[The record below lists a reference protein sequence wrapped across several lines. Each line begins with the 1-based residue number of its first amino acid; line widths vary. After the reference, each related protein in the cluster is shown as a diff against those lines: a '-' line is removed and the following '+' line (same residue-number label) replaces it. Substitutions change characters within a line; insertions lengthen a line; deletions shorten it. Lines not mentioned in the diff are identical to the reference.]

1 MQIEAQ
7 GYLNL
12 IPANQS
18 VLQDYL
24 GPADQ
29 STEHPESIRLLSE
42 GNESLATS
50 QEAALLQQA
59 LMELTKDLYFVWW
72 EEDWAPASRVSE
84 QFPVLLD
91 VSVYRQKETLVD
103 AIPSKDH
110 DRLFYTL
117 RASFEVKPIEDGM
130 EHPAEEIITNAIRDL
145 DSERVFEWFRSFA
158 LDVEHPNFAA
168 SVIRC
173 LGRLH
178 SPGTI
183 YWRVDLVRSALVV
196 EDAEIRDAAVQ
207 AAEHWGGADIRN
219 VLKEHEE
226 PLPWLRDYVRDVIED
241 FGD

>member
-1 MQIEAQ
+1 MRTEAQ
-7 GYLNL
+7 GFLSS
-12 IPANQS
+12 IPVNQS
-18 VLQDYL
+18 VLQEYL

-50 QEAALLQQA
+50 QEAAQLQQA
-59 LMELTKDLYFVWW
+59 LMNLTQDLYFVWW
-72 EEDWAPASRVSE
+72 AEDWALASRVSE

-91 VSVYRQKETLVD
+91 VSVYKQNETLVD

-110 DRLFYTL
+110 DRLTYTL
-117 RASFEVKPIEDGM
+117 RAAFEVKPMEDGM
-130 EHPAEEIITNAIRDL
+130 EHPAEEIVLNAIRNL
-145 DSERVFEWFRSFA
+145 DSEHVFEWFRSFA
-158 LDVEHPNFAA
+158 LDVEHPHFAA

-173 LGRLH
+173 LGRLNT
-178 SPGTI
+178 PGTV
-183 YWRVDLVRSALVV
+183 YWRVDLVRSALAV

-207 AAEHWGGADIRN
+207 AAEHWGGAAIRD

-241 FGD
+241 LGD